1 MGLKFEV
8 QPKIGIGPVKLGD
21 DRASAIECMGL
32 KPESFM
38 KTPMSHHPTDSFY
51 EAGFQIFYEGEP
63 PKVEGIELSRGCG
76 FEITLAGKNILDLPV
91 TEALFKIEEITG
103 FKPETEDDGYSY
115 EIPELGLWVWRQS
128 NEKNDEEGLYFSTMG
143 VGNPNT

>member
-1 MGLKFEV
+1 M
-8 QPKIGIGPVKLGD
+8 
-21 DRASAIECMGL
+21 
-32 KPESFM
+32 
-38 KTPMSHHPTDSFY
+38 
-51 EAGFQIFYEGEP
+51 
-63 PKVEGIELSRGCG
+63 
-76 FEITLAGKNILDLPV
+76 AGKNILDLPV